1 MTRILASRVFSSA
14 DQQDFARLSSDFNPM
29 HLDQDFA
36 RRTQV
41 GAPVVHGIHNLVWAA
56 NAALAAFPI
65 KVANISARFLQP
77 LYLDEG
83 WRCR

>member
-1 MTRILASRVFSSA
+1 
-14 DQQDFARLSSDFNPM
+14 
-29 HLDQDFA
+29 
-36 RRTQV
+36 
-41 GAPVVHGIHNLVWAA
+41 VHGIHNLVWAA

-65 KVANISARFLQP
+65 EVANISARFLQP